1 MSFDALLGNDRLKE
15 NLNNSL
21 RTGRISHFYLI
32 TGPEGSGKHTL
43 ARLLAAA
50 ILCKE
55 PNRPC
60 GACPACRKVLSGSHP
75 DVITVDDPEKKTVS
89 VELVR
94 KARSDIYIRP
104 NEADYKIYLF
114 PRGQDMRTE
123 AQNALLKVLEEP
135 PAYGVFLLLADSP
148 ERLLPTIRSRCTA
161 LSLTALPEGILT
173 QALAREFPA
182 ASQADLLAAASRSG
196 GFFGQARALL
206 AQGAAYLPQ
215 TEDFA
220 RAMAQRDAL
229 LLTQT
234 LVPMEKWKRDQLIP
248 ALQQWEQ
255 LLSEALACRAG
266 LPIPNPLARDLADAR
281 QPGQLMQARTAIHNA
296 IEYAQQNVSPAAIC
310 GHLVWALR

>member
-1 MSFDALLGNDRLKE
+1 MAFDTLLGNDRLKE

-21 RTGRISHFYLI
+21 KAGRISHFYLI

-43 ARLLAAA
+43 ATLLASA
-50 ILCKE
+50 ILCKA

-60 GACPACRKVLSGSHP
+60 GVCASCRKVLSGNHP
-75 DVITVDDPEKKTVS
+75 DFITVDDPEKKTVS

-104 NEADYKIYLF
+104 NEAEHKIYLF

-148 ERLLPTIRSRCTA
+148 ERMLPTIRSRCTA
-161 LSLTALPEGILT
+161 LSLTALPEKLLT
-173 QALAREFPA
+173 QALSKEFPT
-182 ASQADLLAAASRSG
+182 ASPADIQAAASRSG
-196 GFFGQARALL
+196 GFLGQARSLL
-206 AQGAAYLPQ
+206 AQGAASLPQ
-215 TEDFA
+215 TEGFA
-220 RAMAQRDAL
+220 NAMAARDPL

-234 LVPMEKWKRDQLIP
+234 LVPMEKWKRDPLIA
-248 ALQQWEQ
+248 ALEQWEQ

-266 LPIPNPLARDLADAR
+266 LQIPNPLARSLAAAR
-281 QPGQLMQARTAIHNA
+281 QPDSLMQARTAIHNA
-296 IEYAQQNVSPAAIC
+296 IEYARQNVSPAAIC